1 MYIFYGKMESAID
14 IACLCVLG
22 LWSLFRG
29 NLVKVFV
36 AVGGKLGWVGWTK
49 LPCPA
54 VGESS

>member
-1 MYIFYGKMESAID
+1 MESAID

-22 LWSLFRG
+22 VLEFVQG
-29 NLVKVFV
+29 QFEVHVKVFV
-36 AVGGKLGWVGWTK
+36 AVGGKLWCVGWPK